1 MVRIETRLHH
11 NTTPFGEAYLN
22 AAPLGWYWP
31 RRRLRDLHFQ
41 ELLGGGAA
49 QPIPPGIELR
59 CGKTAL
65 PAERLYGLAAFAL
78 L

>member
-1 MVRIETRLHH
+1 MVRVETRFHQ

-22 AAPLGWYWP
+22 GAPLR

-41 ELLGGGAA
+41 ELFGGGAA
-49 QPIPPGIELR
+49 QSLPPGIELR

-65 PAERLYGLAAFAL
+65 PAERLNGLAAFAL